1 MKPRILVVIP
11 AFNEADSI
19 GHVIRTTRQHLPE
32 AAVVVIND
40 GSSDETGALAESA
53 GAIVLHMPHNVGIG
67 ASVQTGFIFASEQ
80 GYDVVV
86 RSDGDGQH
94 DPLDLRR
101 LVDTLLEGEVDM
113 VVGSRYIEDR
123 GYRTPL
129 PRRAG
134 ILLLARLITSITGHI
149 VTDPTSGFAAFNHH
163 AIHLF
168 AQVYPHDY
176 PEPEGWVVAHRAGL
190 RFREIP
196 VTMKPRFAGHSS
208 ITRLR
213 SIYYMLKVTLAILI
227 GLLRRPVLLD
237 DAA

>member
-1 MKPRILVVIP
+1 M
-11 AFNEADSI
+11 
-19 GHVIRTTRQHLPE
+19 
-32 AAVVVIND
+32 
-40 GSSDETGALAESA
+40 
-53 GAIVLHMPHNVGIG
+53 
-67 ASVQTGFIFASEQ
+67 
-80 GYDVVV
+80 
-86 RSDGDGQH
+86 
-94 DPLDLRR
+94 
-101 LVDTLLEGEVDM
+101 
-113 VVGSRYIEDR
+113 
-123 GYRTPL
+123 
-129 PRRAG
+129 
-134 ILLLARLITSITGHI
+134 
-149 VTDPTSGFAAFNHH
+149 TDPTSGFAAFNHH

-196 VTMKPRFAGHSS
+196 VTMKPRFAGRSS